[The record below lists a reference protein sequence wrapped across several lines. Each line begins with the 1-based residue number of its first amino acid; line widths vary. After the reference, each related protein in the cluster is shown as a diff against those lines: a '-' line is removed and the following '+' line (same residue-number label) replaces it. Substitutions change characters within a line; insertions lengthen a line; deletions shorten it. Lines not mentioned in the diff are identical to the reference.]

1 MSLIVFMMQL
11 LKSGCMEAQNNNETC
26 NSYLPLSDCLLQ
38 CTLGAIIAKVADDC
52 VAMIIQQDIRGF

>member
-1 MSLIVFMMQL
+1 
-11 LKSGCMEAQNNNETC
+11 MEAQNNNETC

-52 VAMIIQQDIRGF
+52 VAMIIQQDIYGF